1 MRNTYQVYKIR
12 LIEGIHVH
20 SGEGG
25 IRLIEG
31 IHVHS
36 GEGEGIHV
44 HSGEGGGDTRAL
56 R

>member
-1 MRNTYQVYKIR
+1 MHSGEG
-12 LIEGIHVH
+12 EGIHVH

-36 GEGEGIHV
+36 GEG
-44 HSGEGGGDTRAL
+44 GGDTRAL